1 MMRLRP
7 QALDL
12 RRRAPRQDRA
22 LDTVDTIFEAA
33 ARILQSEGKDAFN
46 TNHIAERAGISIG
59 TLYQYFP
66 NKNAILVAL
75 ARRESER
82 VRKAV
87 LKAVTT
93 SDVGGEPERIAVR
106 ALINGFAGRHRARR
120 ILLEILLAEGG
131 GAELAKPVEEIAQ
144 ILGATGDSPV
154 LAHGKPLTP
163 VSLFVLTRAVIGV
176 IREATTE
183 GSAFLGTPELEDEL
197 VRLIQGYLA
206 KLRE

>member
-12 RRRAPRQDRA
+12 KRRAPRQDRA

-75 ARRESER
+75 GASPKESATPFFKR
-82 VRKAV
+82 SLPPMLAASRSALLSDHSSMVSLAATGRDGFYSKSCWRKAV
-87 LKAVTT
+87 
-93 SDVGGEPERIAVR
+93 GP
-106 ALINGFAGRHRARR
+106 N
-120 ILLEILLAEGG
+120 
-131 GAELAKPVEEIAQ
+131 
-144 ILGATGDSPV
+144 
-154 LAHGKPLTP
+154 
-163 VSLFVLTRAVIGV
+163 
-176 IREATTE
+176 
-183 GSAFLGTPELEDEL
+183 
-197 VRLIQGYLA
+197 
-206 KLRE
+206 LRSR